1 MRATD
6 IDYVYVHVAILN
18 AFKDVEIMVHQ
29 ADGLSRFP
37 MPHQKSLFL
46 VTTELPPCQYS
57 TAPKRKGRAGL
68 PRSRVVN
75 CRNELFFNLPTSD
88 NLKPFEEH
96 T

>member
-1 MRATD
+1 M
-6 IDYVYVHVAILN
+6 L
-18 AFKDVEIMVHQ
+18 
-29 ADGLSRFP
+29 LSLLFAEPKKIRHMGAASQSP
-37 MPHQKSLFL
+37 LVPVRDACFL